1 MGEASRC
8 SVIEDYAREG
18 TSPPI
23 RELQLLGDGSRQASS
38 GAPVARRARMEIF
51 RGWRKSVEMSVGWVM
66 ILKMRF
72 TLKNAVCCCC
82 RQLLTARA
90 AVSISGEELDL

>member
-1 MGEASRC
+1 MQGR
-8 SVIEDYAREG
+8 
-18 TSPPI
+18 T
-23 RELQLLGDGSRQASS
+23 
-38 GAPVARRARMEIF
+38 GAPMVRRARKRIF

-82 RQLLTARA
+82 RQLLTAGA